1 MAKILIVDDEPR
13 IRDLIREHLQYAG
26 FVCEE
31 AGDGGAALAV
41 LAQGGIDL
49 VILDIMMPFMDGMT
63 CLREMRTRKIM
74 TPVIMLTARSE
85 EYDKLA
91 GLEGGADDYVVK
103 PFSPRELVARV
114 KAVLARTMP
123 KEPEDTEVYRFGA
136 LTIDVASHS
145 VKVDGK
151 ETSLTPKEFD
161 LLVFLA
167 GNKGIALSREKILQ
181 KVWNYD
187 YFGEDRTVDTHVKML
202 RGHLGPCRK
211 FIVTVWGIG
220 YKFDPEVLS

>member
-103 PFSPRELVARV
+103 PFCFERLLAKIVRLVVTDPCDEPVVLSHGQLHLDVRACRAHVGGYWVELPARECA
-114 KAVLARTMP
+114 LAAMFLRHP
-123 KEPEDTEVYRFGA
+123 G
-136 LTIDVASHS
+136 
-145 VKVDGK
+145 
-151 ETSLTPKEFD
+151 ET
-161 LLVFLA
+161 
-167 GNKGIALSREKILQ
+167 LSREVLWVRVHFARRSQQMYRRSIL
-181 KVWNYD
+181 YE
-187 YFGEDRTVDTHVKML
+187 GLHEDL
-202 RGHLGPCRK
+202 
-211 FIVTVWGIG
+211 
-220 YKFDPEVLS
+220 

>member
-123 KEPEDTEVYRFGA
+123 N
-136 LTIDVASHS
+136 
-145 VKVDGK
+145 
-151 ETSLTPKEFD
+151 
-161 LLVFLA
+161 
-167 GNKGIALSREKILQ
+167 NKGIALSREKILQ
-181 KVWNYD
+181 QVWNYD
-187 YFGEDRTVDTHVKML
+187 YYGEDRTVDTHIKML

>member
-63 CLREMRTRKIM
+63 CLREMRTRKI
-74 TPVIMLTARSE
+74 
-85 EYDKLA
+85 
-91 GLEGGADDYVVK
+91 
-103 PFSPRELVARV
+103 
-114 KAVLARTMP
+114 
-123 KEPEDTEVYRFGA
+123 
-136 LTIDVASHS
+136 SHS
-145 VKVDGK
+145 VKVAGQ
-151 ETSLTPKEFD
+151 EAPLTPKEFD
-161 LLVFLA
+161 LLVFLVN
-167 GNKGIALSREKILQ
+167 NKGIALSREKILQ
-181 KVWNYD
+181 QVWNYD
-187 YFGEDRTVDTHVKML
+187 YYGEDRTVDTHIKML